1 MSYRDSDATRRDQ
14 GVPAV
19 NAGCADG
26 GRDRFGGMCGDFR
39 YRSPDDSDSTHL
51 QRLAR
56 DEEASLKQDYRDL
69 KNEARDEYKS
79 VRSHIMDRYEERL
92 TMAKQQYLEDAVTSR
107 EKLLMNRQL
116 AREEYE
122 ESLRNAKN
130 DYEFAVD
137 IVKDH
142 YTTMQKETTRVL
154 KRPDDAMAEAVV
166 SYAEERES
174 GEQSAPTRVIA
185 RLDEE
190 IKRVSDKR
198 AAEEA
203 SLDDKD
209 ELALAAD
216 N

>member
-1 MSYRDSDATRRDQ
+1 MSYRDSDAIRRNK

-26 GRDRFGGMCGDFR
+26 GRKSSGNRRGEFR
-39 YRSPDDSDSTHL
+39 YRTSDDSDSAHL
-51 QRLAR
+51 HRLAK
-56 DEEASLKQDYRDL
+56 DEEARLKQDYRDL
-69 KNEARDEYKS
+69 KNEARDEYKN
-79 VRSHIMDRYEERL
+79 VRARIMGQYEERL
-92 TMAKQQYLEDAVTSR
+92 TLAKQQYLEDAVTSR

-142 YTTMQKETTRVL
+142 YRTMQKETTRVL
-154 KRPDDAMAEAVV
+154 KRPDDAMGEAVV
-166 SYAEERES
+166 TYAKERGS
-174 GEQSAPTRVIA
+174 GGQSAPTRVIA

-190 IKRVSDKR
+190 IKRVSEKK
-198 AAEEA
+198 AAEKA
-203 SLDDKD
+203 GLDGKD
-209 ELALAAD
+209 ELALAAE